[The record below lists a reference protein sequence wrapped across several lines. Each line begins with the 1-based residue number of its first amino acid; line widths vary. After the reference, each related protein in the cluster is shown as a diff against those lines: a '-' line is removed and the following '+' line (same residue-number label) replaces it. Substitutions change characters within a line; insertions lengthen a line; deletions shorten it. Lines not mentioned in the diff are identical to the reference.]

1 MLNGGHMN
9 QQAKGIESSA
19 DTRVIAKFTGWAWYV
34 TVGGEPLRD
43 ASGTVLRFESMKD
56 ASRAGHASLSSE
68 AKR

>member
-1 MLNGGHMN
+1 MT
-9 QQAKGIESSA
+9 AKGSSPSA